1 MLKYVYFVYTTF
13 PSNFEGDKL
22 WAKICASNGSLLQ
35 RCQFCQSLEFQE
47 DLTNNSAMADAQFLK
62 TSGTVYQKAKI
73 EIFKRPFSVKSWTL

>member
-47 DLTNNSAMADAQFLK
+47 ETNNSAIADAQFLK

-73 EIFKRPFSVKSWTL
+73 VIKDPFL